1 MAAGGKAPA
10 PGAVIGPA
18 ATLVVSTKATRRAQ
32 PSISKGAAAAMLEG
46 PWGRQ
51 HRDRL
56 CRRRGDPAFGNRKT
70 HATERTAARLLE
82 ARPRRL
88 ATLRSSPRLTVRSDE
103 RQCAYMPNPI
113 YTYGAAK
120 APLQAGFLYAPVSC
134 DGHFGSSAAFDVGR
148 GFGGTTSRTASNSLS
163 FSIVSINKR
172 QSLATVVPRVSA
184 ASSMRAH
191 VAGGIESRTR

>member
-1 MAAGGKAPA
+1 MSGSAP
-10 PGAVIGPA
+10 
-18 ATLVVSTKATRRAQ
+18 TRR
-32 PSISKGAAAAMLEG
+32 
-46 PWGRQ
+46 
-51 HRDRL
+51 
-56 CRRRGDPAFGNRKT
+56 
-70 HATERTAARLLE
+70 
-82 ARPRRL
+82 
-88 ATLRSSPRLTVRSDE
+88 
-103 RQCAYMPNPI
+103 NPI

-191 VAGGIESRTR
+191 VAGGIESLDAVSVPGPPQTYAKLASFHSDRLRRAIECAGYTLATMPDSPP